1 MPPQTKAS
9 RSHALTL
16 IGVVKS
22 VLYIDLLYAIL
33 LVVFTIYPV
42 YVLCRSYFVKDM
54 LNLFHFVQTISIS
67 GVIDDWHL
75 ERKTSHYI
83 QDPAPTFWIRSTL
96 LALTGDTLLFISG
109 ILDIVN
115 IGTDVASC
123 TSASGVDSDPL
134 YYEKVNLGLQLA
146 LDVIAMISCF
156 VSIILYFTYGR
167 TYRVAKTVHV

>member
-1 MPPQTKAS
+1 MPPQQKSS
-9 RSHALTL
+9 RSNAITL

-22 VLYIDLLYAIL
+22 VLYIDLLYGIL
-33 LVVFTIYPV
+33 LIVFTIYPV

-75 ERKTSHYI
+75 EKKTSGFI

-96 LALTGDTLLFISG
+96 LALAGDTLLFVSG
-109 ILDIVN
+109 ILDIANV
-115 IGTDVASC
+115 GTDTPSC
-123 TSASGVDSDPL
+123 ASGTSSDPL
-134 YYEKVNLGLQLA
+134 YYEKVNLGLQLS
-146 LDVIAMISCF
+146 LDVIAIISCF

-167 TYRVAKTVHV
+167 AYRIIKTSRV